1 MVKFIMTPAKWVVAL
16 EISIKVAQETP
27 ACRPKKP
34 GRFVRHQRLSLQR
47 WKHPAQLDAVG
58 GGIMALRID
67 ERVRTE
73 ILRIASSHGAIGVR
87 VFGSVARGDATAGS
101 DLDLLVKMKPGASLL
116 DLIAIKQDLEDLLGI
131 RVDIVT
137 EKALSPY
144 IKDDVLSHAVAL

>member
-1 MVKFIMTPAKWVVAL
+1 M
-16 EISIKVAQETP
+16 
-27 ACRPKKP
+27 
-34 GRFVRHQRLSLQR
+34 G
-47 WKHPAQLDAVG
+47 
-58 GGIMALRID
+58 LRID